1 MKKYIL
7 VIFLLSINLFAQ
19 QVLDRIVAV
28 VDNEVILKTEL
39 DFRVNY
45 VAAQKNLNPSDPL
58 VVEQVLNEMIEEK
71 FMYAQAELDSVTV
84 KDEQVNQQLEYQINY
99 FVQQYGSRERL
110 EQVYGMPVEKLKRS
124 LYDDTK
130 KNLMVQV
137 LQQKRFGQVEAS
149 RKEVEDFYDTFK
161 DSLGIVPD
169 KYHISHIFQ
178 NPKTGDRVKT
188 KAREFAQFLLDSLKK
203 GADFDELAK
212 KYSDDP
218 GSASQGGDLGFV
230 KRGVFYP
237 EFEAAAFA
245 LMPNQMS
252 TVIESPVGFHII
264 QLLERRGDAIRAR
277 HILTKVK
284 ADDQADLAAIEFLSD
299 IRDSILKNVNT
310 FEYFARKYSDDK
322 ESAKFGG
329 NFGIFETSQLEK
341 SLLDVIYKLK
351 DGEISFPKRLE
362 IDRGAY
368 GYHIV
373 KLVKRIPQHKA
384 NLEMDYDE
392 IKKLAEFQKKQ
403 KMYDKLI
410 DDIRSKIYYEIRL

>member
-7 VIFLLSINLFAQ
+7 LIFLLSINLFAQ

-252 TVIESPVGFHII
+252 TLIESPVGFHII

>member
-1 MKKYIL
+1 MKKYIF

-45 VAAQKNLNPSDPL
+45 VAAQKNLNASDPL
-58 VVEQVLNEMIEEK
+58 VIEQVLNEMIEEK

-99 FVQQYGSRERL
+99 FIQQYGSRERL

-130 KNLMVQV
+130 KNLMVQI

-149 RKEVEDFYDTFK
+149 RKEVEDFYVTFK

-203 GADFDELAK
+203 GADFSELAK

-218 GSASQGGDLGFV
+218 GSAAQGGDLGFV

-245 LMPNQMS
+245 LMPDQMS

-329 NFGIFETSQLEK
+329 NFGVFETSQLEK

-384 NLEMDYDE
+384 NLEMDFDE